1 MNGTKRGLSLVEV
14 LVCLGLVG
22 AVLVPVLT
30 LAYRTRGTAIAS
42 RLALIAAHAAR
53 EEVEDLRVL
62 AHAKPGSPVELSHDW
77 QPCPPKSLDRLGL
90 LVRAPAADLP
100 VQYPDDYRRI
110 HTKLTVAAGADPR
123 IFTAAL
129 EVRWQE
135 QGEDPREAAARGRS
149 AKFEFLITRS
159 RGVK

>member
-1 MNGTKRGLSLVEV
+1 MIGRTRGLSLVEL

-30 LAYRTRGTAIAS
+30 LAYRTRGTAVAS
-42 RLALIAAHAAR
+42 RLALLAAHAAR

-62 AHAKPGSPVELSHDW
+62 AHAQAGSPVTLSHDW
-77 QPCPPKSLDRLGL
+77 QPCPAKSLDRLGL
-90 LVRAPAADLP
+90 LARAPAADLP
-100 VQYPDDYRRI
+100 VQYPEDYRRI
-110 HTKLTVAAGADPR
+110 HTRLGVTAGPDPR
-123 IFTAAL
+123 IFTAVL

-135 QGEDPREAAARGRS
+135 QGEDPREAAARGRL

-159 RGVK
+159 RGAK